1 MVGASPIRCSACRL
15 ISGHHGQVRRP
26 LLLLLAVAAGLLTSC
41 RLDVD
46 VAVTMDADGSGTV
59 RVRAVA
65 DADLVAAEPGV
76 VDGLA
81 VEDLIAA
88 GWVVTGPEPTA
99 EGGAVVTLDHDY
111 DDAAGL
117 SALLRS
123 VGAPLLTA
131 EVARGLNEDST
142 EATNTVS
149 ATLGLPDGAAAFSDE
164 RLIEALG
171 APPFNDV
178 LSDGTPL
185 SDRFGF
191 TVTVLLP
198 GALTEHNGQESTT
211 ESGARSVSWTAPLDG
226 TTQTVTISS
235 FQSTATGGSWA
246 EPIATAARVALLV
259 WVSASVAFIGWVIL
273 ARRRREERRRAA
285 AAAGRRVR

>member
-1 MVGASPIRCSACRL
+1 MPGASSIRCPPCRG
-15 ISGHHGQVRRP
+15 ITGHHGHVRRP
-26 LLLLLAVAAGLLTSC
+26 LLLLLALAAGLLTSC

-81 VEDLIAA
+81 VDDLIAA

-99 EGGAVVTLDHDY
+99 EGGAVVILDHDY
-111 DDAAGL
+111 DDASGL
-117 SALLRS
+117 AALLRS
-123 VGAPLLTA
+123 VGAPLLTP
-131 EVARGLNEDST
+131 EVTRELNEDST
-142 EATNTVS
+142 EAVNTLTAS
-149 ATLGLPDGAAAFSDE
+149 LGLPDGASSFSDE
-164 RLIEALG
+164 RLVASLG
-171 APPFNDV
+171 APPFDDV

-185 SDRFGF
+185 SDRLGF

-198 GALTEHNGQESTT
+198 GELTEHDGRASST

-226 TTQTVTISS
+226 TTQTIAIAS

-246 EPIATAARVALLV
+246 EPIATAARVALVV
-259 WVSASVAFIGWVIL
+259 WVAASIAFIGWVIL